1 MRMSPPISGTLW
13 REVCPGGIDLDN
25 NHIPQGYDIGVNPY
39 AVHHNEELYPNSYTY
54 KPERWIVSSNN
65 PKEAVERA
73 RFAFS
78 PFSLGTRA
86 CAGRNMAY
94 MELMDT
100 LARTVW
106 YTDFKRAEGP
116 LGQIAA
122 GEEGAREGRHRVGEF
137 QLLEHLTC
145 SHDGP
150 YVQFRGRKGFGEELF
165 KL

>member
-1 MRMSPPISGTLW
+1 MSPPISGTLW

-39 AVHHNEELYPNSYTY
+39 AVHHNEELFPDSYTY
-54 KPERWIVSSNN
+54 KPERWIVSNDN

-78 PFSLGTRA
+78 PFYLGTRA

-100 LARTVW
+100 LARTV
-106 YTDFKRAEGP
+106 
-116 LGQIAA
+116 
-122 GEEGAREGRHRVGEF
+122 
-137 QLLEHLTC
+137 
-145 SHDGP
+145 
-150 YVQFRGRKGFGEELF
+150 
-165 KL
+165 

>member
-1 MRMSPPISGTLW
+1 MSPPISGTLW

-39 AVHHNEELYPNSYTY
+39 AVHHNEELYPDSYTY
-54 KPERWIVSSNN
+54 KPERWIVSDDN
-65 PKEAVERA
+65 PREAVERA

-116 LGQIAA
+116 LGQISA
-122 GEEGAREGRHRVGEF
+122 GDEGAREGRHRVNEF
-137 QLLEHLTC
+137 QLEEHITC
-145 SHDGP
+145 HHDGP